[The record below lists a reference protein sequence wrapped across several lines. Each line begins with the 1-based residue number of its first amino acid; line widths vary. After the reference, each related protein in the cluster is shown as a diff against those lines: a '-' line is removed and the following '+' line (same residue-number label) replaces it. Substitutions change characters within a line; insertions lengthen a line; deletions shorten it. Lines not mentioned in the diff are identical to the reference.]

1 VTASGHPRTISERA
15 IQRHNL
21 LVAETVL
28 RTEIPRPTLRDL
40 LELTA
45 LIAMKDRGRFWRVAA
60 RWLFK
65 YLEAVEGAT
74 IDDAMYVAA
83 NLGALGGRQ
92 HEQALTALREVAEQR
107 SLRVVG
113 GGGGV

>member
-1 VTASGHPRTISERA
+1 VTASGHPRAIFERA

-45 LIAMKDRGRFWRVAA
+45 LIAMKDPGRYSRVAA
-60 RWLFK
+60 RWLLK
-65 YLEAVEGAT
+65 YLEAVEDAT
-74 IDDAMYVAA
+74 IDETSHITA
-83 NLGALGGRQ
+83 NLQALGGRQ
-92 HEQALTALREVAEQR
+92 HEQALTALREIAGQR
-107 SLRVVG
+107 SLRVVR
-113 GGGGV
+113 